1 MNIRVKQIY
10 NDYAVGIFL
19 AVLFLACI
27 LFIPNFGSVTNL
39 INISTQ
45 IAINGLMATGMTF
58 VILTGGIDLSVGAV
72 AAIACVLA
80 SDICLKLGDIGVLG
94 CLMIFLFLSLIL
106 GSCCGLFTGFF
117 INRLRVPPF
126 IATLA
131 TCNICRGAAYL
142 YTNAQPVYG
151 MTSDFRFLGM
161 EKIGNY
167 LPVCVILLVIIIAA
181 AYFYLN
187 CTCGG
192 RYVFSVG
199 SSEEVS
205 KLCGINVQKIK
216 YICYIVSGVLAC
228 LAGCV
233 YCSKLQAGQ
242 PNACDGY
249 ELNAIAAVAMGGT
262 SMSGGK
268 GGIQQTVFGILI
280 IGIINNAMNL
290 LGINAYWQD
299 VVLGFIILAAV
310 VSDTAREKASE

>member
-1 MNIRVKQIY
+1 MNTKIKRVY

-19 AVLFLACI
+19 AILFLACM
-27 LFIPNFGSVTNL
+27 LFVPNFRTVTNL

-45 IAINGLMATGMTF
+45 IAINGLMAVGMTF

-80 SDICLKLGDIGVLG
+80 SDICLKLGNIGVVG
-94 CLMIFLFLSLIL
+94 CLLVFLILSLVL
-106 GSCCGLFTGFF
+106 GGVCGLFTGFF
-117 INRLRVPPF
+117 INKLRVPPF

-142 YTNAQPVYG
+142 YTNAQPIYG
-151 MTSDFRFLGM
+151 MTNDFQFLGM
-161 EKIGNY
+161 NKIGGY
-167 LPVCVILLVIIIAA
+167 LPVCVLLLVLVIIL

-187 CTCGG
+187 RTCGG

-205 KLCGINVQKIK
+205 KLCGIDIQKVK

-233 YCSKLQAGQ
+233 YCSRLRAGQ

-310 VSDTAREKASE
+310 VSDTAREMAAE

>member
-1 MNIRVKQIY
+1 MSEKMKRFY
-10 NDYAVGIFL
+10 GEYAVGIFL
-19 AVLFLACI
+19 VILFLACI
-27 LFIPNFGSVTNL
+27 LFIPKFGSITNL
-39 INISTQ
+39 MNISTQ

-72 AAIACVLA
+72 AAVACVLA
-80 SDICLKLGDIGVLG
+80 SALCLKLGDMSVLG
-94 CLMIFLFLSLIL
+94 CLGIFLGISLVL
-106 GSCCGLFTGFF
+106 GSACGLFTGFF
-117 INRLRVPPF
+117 VNKLKVPPF
-126 IATLA
+126 IASLA

-142 YTNAQPVYG
+142 YTNAQPIHG
-151 MTSDFRFLGM
+151 MTKNFQYLGM
-161 EKIGNY
+161 KKLGNVI
-167 LPVCVILLVIIIAA
+167 PVCVILLVIVIAA
-181 AYFYLN
+181 AWFYLKR
-187 CTCGG
+187 TCGG

-205 KLCGINVQKIK
+205 KLCGINVQKVK
-216 YICYIVSGVLAC
+216 YICYVVSGVLAC

-233 YCSKLQAGQ
+233 YCSKLTAGQ

-268 GGIQQTVFGILI
+268 GGIRQTVFGILI

-290 LGINAYWQD
+290 LGINAYWQK

-310 VSDTAREKASE
+310 VSDTAREQAAD

>member
-1 MNIRVKQIY
+1 MNKKMKHLY
-10 NDYAVGIFL
+10 GEYAVGIFL
-19 AVLFLACI
+19 ILLFLVCI
-27 LFIPNFGSVTNL
+27 LFIPKFGTITNL
-39 INISTQ
+39 MNISTQ

-72 AAIACVLA
+72 AAMACVFA
-80 SDICLKLGDIGVLG
+80 SAICLRMGDISVLQ
-94 CLMIFLFLSLIL
+94 CLALFLGISLGM
-106 GSCCGLFTGFF
+106 GSACGLFTGFF
-117 INRLRVPPF
+117 INKLKVPPF
-126 IATLA
+126 IASLA
-131 TCNICRGAAYL
+131 TCNICRGIAYL

-151 MTSDFRFLGM
+151 MTKNFQYLGM
-161 EKIGNY
+161 KKLWNF
-167 LPVCVILLVIIIAA
+167 LPVCVIVLVVVIILAW
-181 AYFYLN
+181 FYLQK
-187 CTCGG
+187 TCGG

-205 KLCGINVQKIK
+205 KLCGIQVQKVK
-216 YICYIVSGVLAC
+216 YICYVVSGVLAC

-268 GGIQQTVFGILI
+268 GGIRQTVFGILI

-290 LGINAYWQD
+290 LGINAYWQK

-310 VSDTAREKASE
+310 VSDTARDPSAN